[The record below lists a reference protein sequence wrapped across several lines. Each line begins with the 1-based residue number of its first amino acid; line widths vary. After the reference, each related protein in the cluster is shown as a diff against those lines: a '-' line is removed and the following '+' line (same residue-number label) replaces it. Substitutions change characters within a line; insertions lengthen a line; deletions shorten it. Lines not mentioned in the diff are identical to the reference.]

1 MFEYLDK
8 GLSQT
13 YTVYTLLYK
22 QEQSLVYHIMA
33 GGGDRS
39 LCVRLVEEEAHR
51 SPRAEDEKHQH
62 SALPLRRDALQK

>member
-1 MFEYLDK
+1 MLFLPELHTYN
-8 GLSQT
+8 SQQ
-13 YTVYTLLYK
+13 LEEDL
-22 QEQSLVYHIMA
+22 QRPLVYHIMA
-33 GGGDRS
+33 GVSDRS